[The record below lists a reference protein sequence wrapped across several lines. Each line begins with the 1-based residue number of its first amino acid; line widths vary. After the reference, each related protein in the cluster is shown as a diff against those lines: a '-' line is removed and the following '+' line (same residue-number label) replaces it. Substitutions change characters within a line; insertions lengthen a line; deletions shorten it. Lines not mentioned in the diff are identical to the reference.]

1 MSISFATI
9 VLLETIIF
17 LMNYRNKIEF
27 RKTVT
32 ILAGNIPY
40 HQEENRHPNLRE
52 RARLKRLKP

>member
-9 VLLETIIF
+9 VLLETVIF

-32 ILAGNIPY
+32 ILAGNIPFFTKKKIDT
-40 HQEENRHPNLRE
+40 QI
-52 RARLKRLKP
+52 